1 MDNINDFVTAVQN
14 SKLLTP
20 AQKREFLDRPEMLPE
35 EYREKIVGILEEFD
49 RKNKAR
55 VRRVKKQVQNVVGIR
70 I

>member
-20 AQKREFLDRPEMLPE
+20 AQKREFLDKPEMLPS
-35 EYREKIVGILEEFD
+35 EYREKIVGILEDFD
-49 RKNKAR
+49 RKTKAR
-55 VRRVKKQVQNVVGIR
+55 VKRVKQQVQNVAGTR